1 MKINTFEE
9 DRSNFIGEAEKLLE
23 RNKLQEAFNL
33 AGERLRS
40 FPADADAHVV
50 AGNSL
55 LGMGRVDEARDVLR
69 EVGGNYFGIGSC
81 L

>member
-1 MKINTFEE
+1 MDK
-9 DRSNFIGEAEKLLE
+9 DRSDFLCEAEKLLE

-50 AGNSL
+50 AVKRPIWVWEEL
-55 LGMGRVDEARDVLR
+55 MKRVMFC
-69 EVGGNYFGIGSC
+69 GK
-81 L
+81 